1 MGEHRSVAMG
11 RAALLTI
18 WNRHLGIQFA
28 KALGMKVIGV
38 DARDEGLEL
47 SKHYGAD
54 VVVDARKGK
63 EEVVKQVQ
71 AVTGGEGADS
81 TIVLSDH
88 KDAASIGCGCTKMH
102 HVLVQIAQP
111 DQISV
116 PFPEIIFRDIKIH
129 GSLICSP
136 QESVSMLDTIAKH
149 GVTVTT
155 NPFHGLDKIEELVE
169 MVHGGKIKGKAVIV
183 VDPQQIEDE
192 KKIGAKY

>member
-1 MGEHRSVAMG
+1 MR
-11 RAALLTI
+11 
-18 WNRHLGIQFA
+18 WYRHLGIQFA

-47 SKHYGAD
+47 SKHYGAH

-71 AVTGGEGADS
+71 SVTGGEGADS
-81 TIVLSDH
+81 SITLSDH
-88 KDAASIGCGCTKMH
+88 KDAASIACGCTRMH
-102 HVLVQIAQP
+102 GVMVQIAQP

-116 PFPEIIFRDIKIH
+116 PFPEVIFRDIKIH

-136 QESVSMLDTIAKH
+136 SESVSMLETIAKH

-155 NPFHGLDKIEELVE
+155 NPFYGLDKIEELVE
-169 MVHGGKIKGKAVIV
+169 MVHSGKIKGKAVIV

-192 KKIGAKY
+192 KKIGARY

>member
-1 MGEHRSVAMG
+1 VVEIFHL
-11 RAALLTI
+11 AAILI
-18 WNRHLGIQFA
+18 VDRHLGIQFA
-28 KALGMKVIGV
+28 KALGLKIIGV

-71 AVTGGEGADS
+71 KVTGGDGADS
-81 TIVLSDH
+81 TINLSDH
-88 KDAASIGCGCTKMH
+88 KDAAAIACACTKMH
-102 HVLVQIAQP
+102 GVVVQIAQP
-111 DQISV
+111 DEVSV

-129 GSLICSP
+129 GSLICSAE
-136 QESVSMLDTIAKH
+136 ESVSMLDTIAKH

-155 NPFHGLDKIEELVE
+155 VPFQGLDKIGELVE
-169 MVHGGKIKGKAVIV
+169 LAHSGKIKGKAVIV
-183 VDPQQIEDE
+183 VDPEQIEAE